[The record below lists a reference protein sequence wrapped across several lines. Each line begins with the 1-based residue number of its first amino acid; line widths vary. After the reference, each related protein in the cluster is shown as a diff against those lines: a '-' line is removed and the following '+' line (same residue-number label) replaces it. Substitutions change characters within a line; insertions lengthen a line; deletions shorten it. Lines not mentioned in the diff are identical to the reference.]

1 MSYPVITS
9 TLAFLV
15 ASAALVM
22 ILSPLVT
29 EAPWEEGSSSAS
41 AAPILNMQP
50 NSSSTNSSRQS
61 SAMSALEHCISA
73 YRSHTHTYSPTDVSH
88 SHSLEPSM
96 FGGGYTISPHQK
108 WGFGGL
114 GQATSGPKAIGYMC

>member
-22 ILSPLVT
+22 VLWPIVSA
-29 EAPWEEGSSSAS
+29 APWEEDSSSAS
-41 AAPILNMQP
+41 AAPILNIQT
-50 NSSSTNSSRQS
+50 NSSSSNSNRQS

-73 YRSHTHTYSPTDVSH
+73 YRRHTHTYSPTDVSH

-96 FGGGYTISPHQK
+96 VGGGYTISPHQK
-108 WGFGGL
+108 LVWGL
-114 GQATSGPKAIGYMC
+114 GQATSGPEASGSMC